1 MELLSCAG
9 ISMAYDSH
17 TVVNNVS
24 FTLEAGDYLLIVGEN
39 GSGKSTLM
47 KGLLGLLKPVSGKID
62 FYGLKQQEIGY
73 LPQQTIVQKDFPAS
87 VFEVVLSGCLNRHGL
102 RPFYDREDR
111 ARTRHNISRL
121 GIEGL
126 KRKSYRDLSGGQQ
139 QRVLL
144 ARALCASERLV
155 VLDEPVNGLDP
166 IMTAD
171 LYALIADL
179 NREGLTV
186 IMVSHDVKS
195 AVQYGN
201 KILHMEKSPLF
212 CGSKEEYLNTDICKR
227 MTGGTVYA

>member
-1 MELLSCAG
+1 
-9 ISMAYDSH
+9 
-17 TVVNNVS
+17 VVSGVS
-24 FTLEAGDYLLIVGEN
+24 FKLEAGDYLVIVGEN

-47 KGLLGLLKPVSGKID
+47 KGLLGLLKPVSGKIE
-62 FYGLKQQEIGY
+62 FYGLRQQEIGY
-73 LPQQTIVQKDFPAS
+73 LPQQTVVQKDFPAS

-102 RPFYDREDR
+102 KPFYGRADRLR
-111 ARTRHNISRL
+111 AQQNICRL
-121 GIEGL
+121 GIESL

-171 LYALIADL
+171 LYALIAGL

-186 IMVSHDVKS
+186 IMVSHDVKG
-195 AVQYGN
+195 AVQFGN
-201 KILHMEKSPLF
+201 KVLHMEKAPLF
-212 CGSKEEYLNTDICKR
+212 CGSKEDYLNTDICKR
-227 MTGGTVYA
+227 MTGGALYV